1 MNKDDEISFWS
12 RVRGLLIIF
21 AFLAIFLTTPLINL
35 YEFGEKYL
43 SLEPIDC
50 TTETI
55 VHTEERRESA
65 EITKGTEFVQSD
77 GHDGERKMCKNRLGT
92 QIVNEV
98 VSEPVNRVVYDGTKE
113 PVATSSYDG
122 YARYLEQQQPQEV
135 AEYEPT
141 AQCNDGT
148 PSYSANRRGTCS
160 HHGGVAVWY

>member
-1 MNKDDEISFWS
+1 MNKDDKYSFWD
-12 RVRGLLIIF
+12 RLRGLLVVIS
-21 AFLAIFLTTPLINL
+21 LAALFSAIPLMNL

-50 TTETI
+50 TTERI
-55 VHTEERRESA
+55 AHTEERRESS
-65 EITKGTEFVQSD
+65 EIAKGTEFVQSV
-77 GHDGERKMCKNRLGT
+77 GNDGERKMCKNRLGT

-113 PVATSSYDG
+113 PVAASSYDG
-122 YARYLEQQQPQEV
+122 YSRYLEQQQTQEV
-135 AEYEPT
+135 VEYGPT